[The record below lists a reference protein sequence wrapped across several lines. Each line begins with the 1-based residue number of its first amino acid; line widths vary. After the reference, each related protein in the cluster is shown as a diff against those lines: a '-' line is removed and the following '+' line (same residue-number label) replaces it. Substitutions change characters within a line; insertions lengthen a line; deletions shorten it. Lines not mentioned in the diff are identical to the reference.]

1 MTQPIEL
8 QELLMSR
15 KSIRKYKPMISVQY
29 IEELL
34 ESAFH
39 APTTG
44 NMQLYSVIINQDE
57 KMKELLAPTHFNQ
70 GAFREAPVTLTFC
83 ADYNRFIKWCEYRNA
98 KPGYDNFLS
107 FINAASDALLFTQTL
122 CNLAEEEGLGC
133 CYLGTTVYMPQT
145 IIDTLRL
152 PQLVMPVATIT
163 LGWPDENPPLTD
175 RLPVDAFVH
184 QETYGDYTPERIN
197 LFYAEKEQLEEN
209 QHFVSINKKKTLA
222 QVFTDCRYTKTD
234 NEAMSAGLLETLK
247 RQGFL
252 PKETTL

>member
-8 QELLMSR
+8 QKLLMSR

-70 GAFREAPVTLTFC
+70 GAFREAPITLTFC
-83 ADYNRFIKWCEYRNA
+83 ADFNRFIKWCEYRNA

-107 FINAASDALLFTQTL
+107 FMNAAMDALLVAQSFCL
-122 CNLAEEEGLGC
+122 LAESKGFGT
-133 CYLGTTVYMPQT
+133 CYLGTTLYNAESIAQ
-145 IIDTLRL
+145 ILKL
-152 PQLVMPVATIT
+152 PKFVVPIIT
-163 LGWPDENPPLTD
+163 LTVGIPNEDAKRQD
-175 RLPVDAFVH
+175 RLPAKALIHHEVYEEYSEKYID
-184 QETYGDYTPERIN
+184 RI
-197 LFYAEKEQLEEN
+197 YQEKEDLPDSHKFIQEN
-209 QHFVSINKKKTLA
+209 GKETLA
-222 QVFTDCRYTKTD
+222 QVYTDVRYKKED
-234 NEAMSAGLLETLK
+234 NEAFSAKLLDFLK
-247 RQGFL
+247 KQGFMQ
-252 PKETTL
+252 